1 MNAHTPPSKTSEA
14 PAHPLLSD
22 WAINR
27 KLEELEQDYGLDQE
41 KKPRVK
47 RLRQYAEDF
56 KGVYQ
61 AEIELGRVVDTAG
74 LWAGVYEKP
83 LVSVSAKINSLLWNL
98 EHRMRLTGRDAPG
111 VQEAFEEA
119 Q

>member
-1 MNAHTPPSKTSEA
+1 MNAQAPPSKTSET

-27 KLEELEQDYGLDQE
+27 KLEELEQDYRLDQE

-61 AEIELGRVVDTAG
+61 AEIELGRVVDTAD
-74 LWAGVYEKP
+74 LWVGV
-83 LVSVSAKINSLLWNL
+83 
-98 EHRMRLTGRDAPG
+98 
-111 VQEAFEEA
+111 
-119 Q
+119 

>member
-27 KLEELEQDYGLDQE
+27 KLEELEQDYRLDQE

-47 RLRQYAEDF
+47 RRGGNMRRISKEFTRQ
-56 KGVYQ
+56 K
-61 AEIELGRVVDTAG
+61 
-74 LWAGVYEKP
+74 
-83 LVSVSAKINSLLWNL
+83 
-98 EHRMRLTGRDAPG
+98 
-111 VQEAFEEA
+111 
-119 Q
+119 

>member
-47 RLRQYAEDF
+47 RLRQYAENF
-56 KGVYQ
+56 KS
-61 AEIELGRVVDTAG
+61 LGG
-74 LWAGVYEKP
+74 
-83 LVSVSAKINSLLWNL
+83 
-98 EHRMRLTGRDAPG
+98 RL
-111 VQEAFEEA
+111 
-119 Q
+119 